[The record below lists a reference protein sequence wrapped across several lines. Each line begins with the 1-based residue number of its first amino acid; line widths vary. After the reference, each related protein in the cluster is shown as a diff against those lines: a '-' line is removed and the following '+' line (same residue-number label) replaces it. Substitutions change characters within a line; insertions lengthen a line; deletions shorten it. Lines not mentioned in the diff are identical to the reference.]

1 MSELQVNT
9 VAPFSGDVVTAKC
22 DLTLD
27 ASGAGSGNI
36 VVPGTAN
43 TGALTA
49 ASVTSSGGVAAGGA
63 ISGATTIAC
72 SSTASLAEATM
83 SGNLNIGSGNF
94 TVAASDGDTVVAGS
108 LTAGSVTSAG
118 QGSFASLLV
127 GGTAVGTSVIV
138 GAWYGTA
145 TVQCVDNGSGGVT
158 WSFTAVAETRSYG
171 GISGALSGGIIT
183 VTGINQS
190 DTNYIPLVTGPNCTI
205 GAKNATNF
213 TLTAAGVAIADAGN
227 TGTTY
232 SDTVHIGLLIL
243 DL

>member
-36 VVPGTAN
+36 VVPGTAQ

-49 ASVTSSGGVAAGGA
+49 ASITSTGGVAAGGA
-63 ISGATTIAC
+63 VSGATTIAA
-72 SSTASLAEATM
+72 SSTATLSDATL
-83 SGNLNIGSGNF
+83 SGDLNIGSGNF

-118 QGSFASLLV
+118 QGSFGSLLV
-127 GGTAVGTSVIV
+127 GGAAIGTSVIV
-138 GAWYGTA
+138 GAWYGTV
-145 TVQCVDNGSGGVT
+145 TVQCVDDGSGGTT
-158 WSFTAVAETRSYG
+158 WSFTNVTQTRSYG
-171 GISGALSGGIIT
+171 GVSGTLSAGIIN

-190 DTNYIPLVTGPNCTI
+190 DTNYIPIVTGPTCTI
-205 GAKNATNF
+205 GPKNATNF
-213 TLTAAGVAIADAGN
+213 TLTAAGVVGANAGSS
-227 TGTTY
+227 TTY
-232 SDTVHIGLLIL
+232 SDTVHLGLIVL